1 MKKNRFVSLLLV
13 IVLVFSL
20 FPTSVVAADSVTTL
34 TLSSVTAFPGTTI
47 SMDITIKDNPG
58 ILGATLSIA
67 YDEGLTLT
75 AIEAGD
81 AFSALTLTK
90 PGNLSANPFN
100 LVWDGQELEDDD
112 IKDGVIATLT
122 FEVSDSAEAGNSL
135 GVRMSYKNGGIVD
148 NNLSTVN
155 VETVDGEVSV
165 IDYLPGDL
173 NGDQEVNT
181 TDVILLRRYIAGGYD
196 ITINT
201 MAADVNDDAE
211 INTTDIIW
219 LRRYLAGG
227 YDIELKPSHQK
238 CNHTMEATSYKA
250 PTCTEEGNIAYWYC
264 TTCETYFNDAEGLHS
279 ITQADTILAA
289 NGHTVVIDEAV
300 PATYSST
307 GLTEGSHCSVCEVVL
322 VKQEEIPILQ
332 KTEYSITYNIA
343 GNDTYLAKQNIEM
356 PPKNVA
362 TYTAED
368 EVIFEDLSCPGYDF
382 KGWYDS
388 YGNPMPKIE
397 KGTKRNI
404 TVYAKWETVPSDIV
418 FEYDTDLAGLIDTS
432 VLSNVTYT
440 VNATKSLPVLSL
452 AGYTFVGWSDENGV
466 LCKQIAPG
474 SIGEKTFYANWVSD
488 RSKAWAAKDYGTP
501 DVYEDD
507 NLIMYTYEIGKVE
520 NIPIYEIEDFGRVI
534 AGGIAETKTKEISAQ
549 TSTQCVEAYSS
560 AIEKSTTGNATWTLS
575 SGWSDSMSITEDWAS
590 EHGMTVE
597 QAEEMSKSE
606 TGNWYVNTT
615 RGGSNT
621 STTIDSTDT
630 YNLATTTN
638 NTKTYG
644 SEDKTTYDSKTTE
657 DGWNINGSLELG
669 ASTTM
674 GASLGM
680 DGTSVSAS
688 KEYSAKLT
696 VAGEKDHKETSKEGS
711 DTTKKTGQDSDS
723 GGGTQEGTVKN
734 HTSNTSSTSSW
745 SNESGF
751 GGSETTA
758 YSQSV
763 ARAISESISKKTGYG
778 KSYIQNE
785 NSSETQGLSTTNGN
799 KDTFSSQVTY
809 STVTQEKETVTYSTA
824 ATVTGYHRWVMAGT
838 AHVFGIV
845 GYDKES
851 QSYFTTTYSI
861 MDDKLQKFQDYSYK
875 TGSYDDNQSSVIDF
889 CVPDDI
895 MKHVKARMF
904 ETDGL
909 EFNEEGYVTA
919 YNGTDSAV
927 VIPEYAVFDNLD
939 GTSKLVKVVGIKEG
953 VFKDNSNITGV
964 VLSDFITEI
973 PDDEFSGCTELWEVL
988 GTGVTKI
995 GANAF
1000 AGCVKLYSFT
1010 LSDDIT
1016 NLGDNAFNATEFLE
1030 VKANNT
1036 SVVEAALKS
1045 GAKEIVIDLSVFN
1058 DTLDDKT
1065 LEVPTG
1071 TETFTLRGYGKNF
1084 DNLIIIS
1091 HANET
1096 KLNRFSIVSDSAIPL
1111 QLESKAVSLCQV
1123 TVKAK
1128 GIGAVLNADTT
1139 EVSLYGVVDIATDGP
1154 YAVLIKN
1161 ANLNKIA
1168 GNLDTKLN
1176 VTGDVV
1182 TCNTVSGEE
1191 YLNFTNGKINIVS
1204 ESDFEKLLH
1213 TYTLYFDANGGDCA
1227 ETERTVANG
1236 VAIGE
1241 LPEPT
1246 REYYTFDGWYTEAD
1260 GGNRAT
1266 AETAYSTSVDI
1277 TLYAH
1282 WIQNTVKISLDA
1294 NGGTVEDTTVTAFCG
1309 TAIGSLPEPT
1319 RDYYDFTGWFT
1330 ESGDSVTEDTVFS
1343 STEDITLYAHWSEK
1357 SLSDWVLATNVPDGA
1372 KVVNTKYSFTHR
1384 YYSEGTSSS
1393 KSGWTRYDTKR
1404 TSWGATQGP
1413 VYSDPSNGSR
1423 NVWSE
1428 SYVTSSNY
1436 KTIYH
1441 YYRYASVDSDG
1452 GGESSNAKYNN
1463 CVYYREIALDYELG
1477 SGVNSYG
1484 TTYWKYYYNGVNY
1497 VWYFQCS
1504 PYTTQQWVSDNYGTR
1519 WYYQEPVYTYYF
1531 YKDVAE
1537 ESTTS
1542 PSGSEY
1548 SNIQTWVQYRN
1559 K

>member
-322 VKQEEIPILQ
+322 VKQEVIPKLEQNTYPIVYKLNPTGDAYLASVEIENP
-332 KTEYSITYNIA
+332 NP
-343 GNDTYLAKQNIEM
+343 DTYTSESSLRLEEPAVKG
-356 PPKNVA
+356 
-362 TYTAED
+362 YT
-368 EVIFEDLSCPGYDF
+368 FE
-382 KGWYDS
+382 GWYDGS
-388 YGNPMPKIE
+388 GSSAS
-397 KGTKRNI
+397 RI
-404 TVYAKWETVPSDIV
+404 TVIPKGEEGKITLYARWSKIV
-418 FEYDTDLAGLIDTS
+418 YTISFDNSALMDDNTS
-432 VLSNVTYT
+432 KTYT
-440 VNATKSLPVLSL
+440 VDTGTILPTPSVDRYVFLGWTDDDDHVVSRITAGTTGDIILHANWTSKRNLAKPKTKIEDPIIVEDTDEGKIMFAYEIGEIQNIPLYTLQDLTSAGGVIAVYEQTVTKSISSTDATRIAKAIDHTTTDSTAWTLGSDWNNTTHLDETAL
-452 AGYTFVGWSDENGV
+452 EERGYTIENSTSFGKTASNNYTLSTSEYDDTVVNTVDGTTATTSNYNTTVADNRETWKSEANLTVSDKTSAKYTSSVEAGVEAGIKYGPASVKADMSAKQSAELSHESGVEAGVGTTVSHENSTEKKTGTDKVTVDENVTTTTNNKGWNKNSSSSSSSSSSFSQTQSEALSERIATEKSYGSSYSTGGSRSDSAAWSSTTGQREQYDSTLTYFEEETTTTTTSYTINGEKDGSYRLVMAGVAHVFAIVIYDVAKQEYTVSTYSVLDDHTYQYIDYSATSAPNFDDNENGV
-466 LCKQIAPG
+466 LPF
-474 SIGEKTFYANWVSD
+474 EVPYFVSD
-488 RSKAWAAKDYGTP
+488 F
-501 DVYEDD
+501 V
-507 NLIMYTYEIGKVE
+507 N
-520 NIPIYEIEDFGRVI
+520 GRVL
-534 AGGIAETKTKEISAQ
+534 ATDGLVYNAET
-549 TSTQCVEAYSS
+549 
-560 AIEKSTTGNATWTLS
+560 G
-575 SGWSDSMSITEDWAS
+575 
-590 EHGMTVE
+590 TVV
-597 QAEEMSKSE
+597 
-606 TGNWYVNTT
+606 GYN
-615 RGGSNT
+615 GSNT
-621 STTIDSTDT
+621 TVIIPEYISVD
-630 YNLATTTN
+630 N
-638 NTKTYG
+638 K
-644 SEDKTTYDSKTTE
+644 
-657 DGWNINGSLELG
+657 
-669 ASTTM
+669 
-674 GASLGM
+674 
-680 DGTSVSAS
+680 DGTSSAVTIRNIAA
-688 KEYSAKLT
+688 SAFK
-696 VAGEKDHKETSKEGS
+696 G
-711 DTTKKTGQDSDS
+711 
-723 GGGTQEGTVKN
+723 
-734 HTSNTSSTSSW
+734 NTSIKNVMM
-745 SNESGF
+745 SN
-751 GGSETTA
+751 
-758 YSQSV
+758 
-763 ARAISESISKKTGYG
+763 
-778 KSYIQNE
+778 YI
-785 NSSETQGLSTTNGN
+785 
-799 KDTFSSQVTY
+799 
-809 STVTQEKETVTYSTA
+809 
-824 ATVTGYHRWVMAGT
+824 R
-838 AHVFGIV
+838 
-845 GYDKES
+845 
-851 QSYFTTTYSI
+851 
-861 MDDKLQKFQDYSYK
+861 
-875 TGSYDDNQSSVIDF
+875 
-889 CVPDDI
+889 
-895 MKHVKARMF
+895 
-904 ETDGL
+904 
-909 EFNEEGYVTA
+909 
-919 YNGTDSAV
+919 
-927 VIPEYAVFDNLD
+927 
-939 GTSKLVKVVGIKEG
+939 
-953 VFKDNSNITGV
+953 
-964 VLSDFITEI
+964 EI
-973 PDDEFSGCTELWEVL
+973 PDNAFEGCTSLCGIYGYEIAS
-988 GTGVTKI
+988 I
-995 GANAF
+995 GNNAF
-1000 AGCVKLYSFT
+1000 AGCTSLSSFKVAST
-1010 LSDDIT
+1010 VET
-1016 NLGDNAFNATEFLE
+1016 LGDNAFADAESITVNP
-1030 VKANNT
+1030 ANL
-1036 SVVEAALKS
+1036 SVVQAAINS
-1045 GAKEIVIDLSVFN
+1045 GAKNITINV
-1058 DTLDDKT
+1058 
-1065 LEVPTG
+1065 
-1071 TETFTLRGYGKNF
+1071 
-1084 DNLIIIS
+1084 
-1091 HANET
+1091 
-1096 KLNRFSIVSDSAIPL
+1096 SAIPEVLNGATLTVPDTVETFEL
-1111 QLESKAVSLCQV
+1111 QGGQTTINDLKIKSDAATTILNGLTITACTRIPLEISSGELSLRQV
-1123 TVKAK
+1123 TIDSPTYVLLLKNDVKLELYGTNKLTSESGNAIVSRNIALNCLE
-1128 GIGAVLNADTT
+1128 GIVACSL
-1139 EVSLYGVVDIATDGP
+1139 EVS
-1154 YAVLIKN
+1154 
-1161 ANLNKIA
+1161 
-1168 GNLDTKLN
+1168 GNIYICGAITAQELLS
-1176 VTGDVV
+1176 V
-1182 TCNTVSGEE
+1182 
-1191 YLNFTNGKINIVS
+1191 TNGEVISIT
-1204 ESDFEKLLH
+1204 EDE
-1213 TYTLYFDANGGDCA
+1213 YTKYIKGSFN
-1227 ETERTVANG
+1227 
-1236 VAIGE
+1236 
-1241 LPEPT
+1241 
-1246 REYYTFDGWYTEAD
+1246 
-1260 GGNRAT
+1260 
-1266 AETAYSTSVDI
+1266 
-1277 TLYAH
+1277 
-1282 WIQNTVKISLDA
+1282 ISLDA